1 MSVYVVAQLRFT
13 EEALYRC
20 YQRQF
25 AQVFAGSGGKLL
37 AADER
42 PAVLEGTWT
51 MDKIVIME
59 FETSGAVHA
68 FLESPAY
75 RSISKDREAGAQTI
89 ALLVQGL
96 SFSSA

>member
-1 MSVYVVAQLRFT
+1 MSSYVVAQLRFT
-13 EEALYRC
+13 DEALYRR

-37 AADER
+37 AADEA
-42 PAVLEGTWT
+42 PAVLEGAWA
-51 MDKIVIME
+51 MDKVVVME
-59 FETSGAVHA
+59 FDTPSAARE

-75 RSISKDREAGAQTI
+75 QSISKDREAGAQTV

-96 SFSSA
+96 SFSPS

>member
-1 MSVYVVAQLRFT
+1 VSTYIVAQLRFT
-13 EEALYRC
+13 EEVLYRR

-37 AADER
+37 AADEA
-42 PAVLEGTWT
+42 PAVLEGSWA

-59 FETSGAVHA
+59 FETSEAARA

-75 RSISKDREAGAQTI
+75 RSISKDREAGAQTV
-89 ALLVQGL
+89 ALLVRGL
-96 SFSSA
+96 SFSLS

>member
-13 EEALYRC
+13 VEELYRR

-25 AQVFAGSGGKLL
+25 AHVFASSGGKLL
-37 AADER
+37 AADEA
-42 PAVLEGTWT
+42 PAVLEGSWT

-59 FETSGAVHA
+59 FQTSGAARA

-75 RSISKDREAGAQTI
+75 RSISKDREAGAQTV

-96 SFSSA
+96 SFAPL